1 MKIKVTLIG
10 PLRKYFNG
18 DNTKIMEFDEGIVV
32 KDVLEDI
39 NISISRFMIT
49 INGERETI
57 GCELSEGDEVVIF
70 PVVSGG

>member
-10 PLRKYFNG
+10 PLRRYFNG
-18 DNTKIMEFDEGIVV
+18 DNTKIMEFYEGIVV
-32 KDVLEDI
+32 GDVIEDI

-57 GCELSEGDEVVIF
+57 DYKLSEGDEVVIF